1 MLISDPIQS
10 RKVVTSEE
18 LGVKEKMYARDIIFS
33 SYRGAPPRAPNV
45 RSTARN
51 GATASK
57 EEQQADHYL
66 LSLLNHAIF
75 RPWDWTTNGN
85 QRGVTFL
92 RREYFRLVT
101 LTILYLGLWFLQID
115 KLQMKLVTKVN
126 GQCDTEWFY

>member
-1 MLISDPIQS
+1 MQ
-10 RKVVTSEE
+10 
-18 LGVKEKMYARDIIFS
+18 DIIFL

-57 EEQQADHYL
+57 EEQQADYYL

-75 RPWDWTTNGN
+75 RPWDWTINGN

-92 RREYFRLVT
+92 RRKILDCVR
-101 LTILYLGLWFLQID
+101 LTIPCLSLCFLQMD

-126 GQCDTEWFY
+126 GQCDIE